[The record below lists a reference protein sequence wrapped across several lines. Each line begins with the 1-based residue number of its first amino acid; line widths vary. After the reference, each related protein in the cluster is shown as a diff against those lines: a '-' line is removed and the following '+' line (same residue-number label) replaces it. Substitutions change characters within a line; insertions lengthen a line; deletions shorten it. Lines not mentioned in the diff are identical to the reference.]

1 MLFRNSAA
9 VLLLLTNVALAAEN
23 EPSSSDPGGP
33 ASHASR
39 PAVNMQPVAPGDFW
53 SYEVKDE
60 ISGNITYTRTIVVT
74 DVTKN
79 AVATRFNAPRPGQFG
94 SIEFDHS
101 WNIVMSNA
109 ARYSPNDGTGVHLP
123 LKLEA
128 RWNFAA
134 DVTNANGLALKRA
147 GNSRVTGT
155 ELITTKAGSFDTTL
169 IETSFS
175 TRNPAEPTR
184 KFETFVRT
192 WFSPDVNHWIKRST
206 VAKQNGLAYESETIE
221 LVDYG
226 RKK

>member
-1 MLFRNSAA
+1 MLLRISAA

-23 EPSSSDPGGP
+23 EPSSSDLGGS
-33 ASHASR
+33 AAHASR
-39 PAVNMQPVAPGDFW
+39 PAVTMLPVATGDFW

-60 ISGNITYTRTIVVT
+60 ISGKITYIRTIVVT
-74 DVTKN
+74 DVTRT

-101 WNIVMSNA
+101 WNIVISNA
-109 ARYSPNDGTGVHLP
+109 ARYSPNDGTGVPPP
-123 LKLEA
+123 LKPEG

-134 DVTNANGLALKRA
+134 DVTNTNGLVLKRA
-147 GNSRVTGT
+147 GSSRVTGT
-155 ELITTKAGSFDTTL
+155 EVITTKAGSFETTL

-175 TRNPAEPTR
+175 TRNPAEPAR

-221 LVDYG
+221 LVDFG